1 MGNQQGSI
9 YIKMYYHV
17 FNPYNLTKQYSNQA
31 VKGIN
36 SMAKNIIRTI
46 QKKRN

>member
-36 SMAKNIIRTI
+36 SMAKNIIKEI
-46 QKKRN
+46 KG